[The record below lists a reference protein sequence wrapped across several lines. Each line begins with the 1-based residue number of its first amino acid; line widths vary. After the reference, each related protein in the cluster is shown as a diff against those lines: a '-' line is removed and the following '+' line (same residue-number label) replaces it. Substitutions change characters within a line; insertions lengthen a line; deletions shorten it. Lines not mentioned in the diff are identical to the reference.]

1 MTVKWLA
8 ILPFTDKDRHKLTY
22 RVMKKTQI
30 LILLLCVCLGAS
42 AQELTLP
49 QHSQYNADNPFLIS
63 PVYAGIGD
71 HIKVRLNGLTQ
82 WVGIEDAPDTQ
93 TLAADA
99 RIGDRSGLGMF
110 IYNDSNGFT
119 RQRGARVSFAH
130 HLTLD
135 RYEDEF
141 LSFGI
146 SYNFNQFRIDVENF
160 QEENGELPT
169 DDKSTT
175 NHNFDVGV
183 LYRINKFFI
192 SLNAANLLPKNLE
205 NFNPVFEP
213 NTLRNYYAY
222 AGYAFS
228 KNKNSKLEIEPS
240 IFFQWF
246 ESDGRSVTDLN
257 AKFRFHNFEDYY
269 YLGLTYR
276 FLNDAN
282 QPLTPLYLSPMAGL
296 KKNNLYFGYSYQI
309 LTNEISGYN
318 IGTHVVTVGMDLF
331 QGISNCRC
339 TY

>member
-1 MTVKWLA
+1 MT
-8 ILPFTDKDRHKLTY
+8 
-22 RVMKKTQI
+22 KTQI
-30 LILLLCVCLGAS
+30 FMLAFLTTIITSG
-42 AQELTLP
+42 QELTVP
-49 QHSQYNADNPFLIS
+49 QLSQYIADNPFILS
-63 PVYAGIGD
+63 PTYAGVGD

-99 RIGDRSGLGMF
+99 RIGNRSGIGILM
-110 IYNDSNGFT
+110 YNDSNGNT

-141 LSFGI
+141 LSLGL

-160 QEENGELPT
+160 RDFNGQIPT
-169 DDKSTT
+169 DDRATV
-175 NHNFDVGV
+175 NHNFDIGA
-183 LYRINKFFI
+183 LYRYENFYL
-192 SLNAANLLPKNLE
+192 SLNASNVLPKNLE
-205 NFNPVFEP
+205 TFNPTFEP

-222 AGYAFS
+222 VGYSFL
-228 KNKNSKLEIEPS
+228 KDKNSRIEVEPS
-240 IFFQWF
+240 VFFQYF

-257 AKFRFHNFEDYY
+257 TKIRFHDFEDYY

-276 FLNDAN
+276 FLND
-282 QPLTPLYLSPMAGL
+282 QLGEPLYIAPIAGL
-296 KKNNLYFGYSYQI
+296 KKNNFYFGYSYQVI
-309 LTNEISGYN
+309 TNEILGFST
-318 IGTHVVTVGMDLF
+318 GTHVVTVGMDLF